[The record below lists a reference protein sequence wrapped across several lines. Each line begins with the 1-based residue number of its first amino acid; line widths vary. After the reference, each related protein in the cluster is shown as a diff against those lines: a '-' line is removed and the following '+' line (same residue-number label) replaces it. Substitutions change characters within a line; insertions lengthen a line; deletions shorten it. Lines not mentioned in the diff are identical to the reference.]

1 MLFSKFVCIHKNNA
15 LHLCRMTNYM
25 IIEFCVKS
33 PLTKYV
39 KNDILKSCTHFFNKG
54 VFIMENIKQNK
65 MENMPIRKLLLSMG
79 IPMIISMVL
88 QAVYNIVDS
97 AFVSNMKTG
106 GETALNALTLAF
118 PLQILMLEQMS
129 L

>member
-39 KNDILKSCTHFFNKG
+39 KDDIIKMMCSFLG
-54 VFIMENIKQNK
+54 VS
-65 MENMPIRKLLLSMG
+65 PI
-79 IPMIISMVL
+79 
-88 QAVYNIVDS
+88 NS
-97 AFVSNMKTG
+97 A
-106 GETALNALTLAF
+106 AHL
-118 PLQILMLEQMS
+118 
-129 L
+129 